1 MHSRTSTTHLVTSN
15 SSAAPVMDE
24 RPHPSTSPI
33 SDQASTDASTPPT
46 TDNNDPDSPT
56 IPLPPPPPPPPPP
69 LPPHDLP
76 LSKSSSPSP
85 DNSATPTQA
94 DIKLVSPVNSSLIL
108 LSFII
113 VFLLIF
119 VFSIIKIRELAGKI
133 LIN

>member
-24 RPHPSTSPI
+24 RPHPSTTPI

-56 IPLPPPPPPPPPP
+56 IPPPPPPPPPPP

-108 LSFII
+108 LSFIL

>member
-24 RPHPSTSPI
+24 RPHPSTTPI

-56 IPLPPPPPPPPPP
+56 IPPPPPPPPPPP

-94 DIKLVSPVNSSLIL
+94 DIKLVSPANSSLIL